1 MKLSSAVRG
10 KACPVLIGL
19 FVAAGIAGQAVA
31 DPVGGARVV
40 RVKSTDTVIIEDG
53 DRIIYIA
60 SPHHRGGAKT
70 DLKKRVAYEGI
81 GTEEAIR
88 RHNEVIGQLMD
99 NPVRPVECR

>member
-1 MKLSSAVRG
+1 MRFVPVTRG
-10 KACPVLIGL
+10 KAWVILIGAV
-19 FVAAGIAGQAVA
+19 VAAGIAGQAVA

-60 SPHHRGGAKT
+60 SPHHRSAAKA
-70 DLKKRVAYEGI
+70 DPKKRVAYEGI

-88 RHNEVIGQLMD
+88 RHNEVVGQLMD
-99 NPVRPVECR
+99 NPSRPVACR